1 MNIVRYSNGSGEG
14 QVGILEGSTVY
25 AASGDIFSGLTKGDE
40 VGAVDSVKLLA
51 PIQPGKVVCIGLN
64 YALHAKES
72 GVTELPKEP
81 VVFMKPTSAII
92 GPGDTIE
99 IANPQNNTDY
109 EAELAVVIGKKARDV
124 EEADALSYVLGYTAA
139 NDVSDRVL
147 QRGDGQWIRA
157 KGFDTYCPL
166 GPSIATDLDPS
177 DLAIGSRLNGETR
190 QKSSTSDLIFNVPF
204 LVSFLSKVMTLNPG
218 DLILTGTPEGVGP
231 MKPGDTIEV
240 EVAGIGVLSNPVGKR
255 V

>member
-1 MNIVRYSNGSGEG
+1 MKIVRYGED
-14 QVGILEGSTVY
+14 QYGILEGSTVF
-25 AASGDIFSGLTKGDE
+25 AASGDLFAGLTKGEE
-40 VGAVDSVKLLA
+40 VGSVDSVKLLA
-51 PIQPGKVVCIGLN
+51 PIKPGKIVCIGLN

-81 VVFMKPTSAII
+81 VVFMKPTSGII

-109 EAELAVVIGKKARDV
+109 EAELAIVIGKQARDV
-124 EEADALSYVLGYTAA
+124 EVADALDYVLGYTAA

-147 QRGDGQWIRA
+147 QKGDGQWIRA

-166 GPSIATDLDPS
+166 GPAIATDLDPS

-190 QKSSTSDLIFNVPF
+190 QKSSTNDLIFDVPF
-204 LVSFLSKVMTLNPG
+204 LISFLSKVMTLNPG

-240 EVAGIGVLSNPVGKR
+240 EVEGVGVLTNPVGKR
-255 V
+255 G

>member
-1 MNIVRYSNGSGEG
+1 MKIVRYGED
-14 QVGILEGSTVY
+14 QYGILEGSTVY
-25 AASGDIFSGLTKGDE
+25 AASGDPFSGLTKGEE
-40 VGAVDSVKLLA
+40 VGSVDSVKLLA
-51 PIQPGKVVCIGLN
+51 PVKPGKIVCIGLN

-72 GVTELPKEP
+72 GVTDLPKEP
-81 VVFMKPTSAII
+81 VVFMKPQSAII

-109 EAELAVVIGKKARDV
+109 EAELAVVIGKRARNV
-124 EEADALSYVLGYTAA
+124 EVADALDYVLGYTAA

-147 QRGDGQWIRA
+147 QKGDGQWIRA

-166 GPSIATDLDPS
+166 GPAIATDLDPS

-190 QKSSTSDLIFNVPF
+190 QKSSTNDLIFDVPF
-204 LVSFLSKVMTLNPG
+204 LISFLSKVMTLNPG
-218 DLILTGTPEGVGP
+218 DLVLTGTPEGVGP

-240 EVAGIGVLSNPVGKR
+240 EIAGIGVLSNLVGKR
-255 V
+255 G